1 MQFTRS
7 KCLVCKMLVDKGKK
21 FQHYAHQHMKEEEV
35 PFLCKCGGR
44 FNSLSALRQHFK
56 RNHKGKP
63 DEKNYR
69 NPKERPGRIVKN
81 LEMKFSEAK
90 ELKVQAGP
98 PKVCETKYCSMGAHY
113 NNHHPC
119 KSSGKG

>member
-1 MQFTRS
+1 MYGYETAVVYIITFFSDLSKKEEVMQFTRS

-21 FQHYAHQHMKEEEV
+21 FQQYVHQHMKEEEV

-63 DEKNYR
+63 DEKN
-69 NPKERPGRIVKN
+69 
-81 LEMKFSEAK
+81 
-90 ELKVQAGP
+90 
-98 PKVCETKYCSMGAHY
+98 
-113 NNHHPC
+113 
-119 KSSGKG
+119 